1 MPKHRLP
8 PSRSSQK
15 KNWSEVLQVLA
26 LAPLTVGVLLLLTA
40 VTGLLVWGSAL
51 EQIVAGVVYILLAFA
66 SSNAVQK
73 QWALASGW
81 LMVGGALWLELG
93 LPVDA
98 VRIAAGAFAAIGI
111 AILAREFLRRRR
123 QYLESPT
130 RCGRR

>member
-1 MPKHRLP
+1 MPKRRLP

-15 KNWSEVLQVLA
+15 KNWSEALQVLA
-26 LAPLTVGVLLLLTA
+26 LAPLAVGVLLLLTA
-40 VTGLLVWGSAL
+40 LTGLLVWGSAL
-51 EQIVAGVVYILLAFA
+51 GQIVAGIVYILLAFA
-66 SSNAVQK
+66 LSNAVQK
-73 QWALASGW
+73 QWGLAAGW

-98 VRIAAGAFAAIGI
+98 VRIAAGALAAVGV

-130 RCGRR
+130 R

>member
-8 PSRSSQK
+8 PSRSSEK
-15 KNWSEVLQVLA
+15 KTWSEVIQVLA
-26 LAPLTVGVLLLLTA
+26 LAPLAVGVLLLLTA
-40 VTGLLVWGSAL
+40 VTGLVVWGSVL
-51 EQIVAGVVYILLAFA
+51 DQIVAGIAYVLLAFA
-66 SSNAVQK
+66 LSNAVQN
-73 QWALASGW
+73 QWGLAAGW
-81 LMVGGALWLELG
+81 LLVGGALWLELG

-130 RCGRR
+130 R